1 MLPSAC
7 VWLDGRIRN
16 RQSYYQ
22 KAIQLA
28 VRSHDPFQKIVGTW
42 LIRRLSPESNPIE
55 IADLPE
61 ERDEETLLYAMGS
74 EAANV
79 HLGSKGQVANIL
91 KDLRSREST
100 WLRSA
105 ARDMAKAMEGDW
117 KTYRDS

>member
-22 KAIQLA
+22 KAIQFA
-28 VRSHDPFQKIVGTW
+28 VRSHDPFQKVVGAW

-61 ERDEETLLYAMGS
+61 ERDKGTLLYAMGLMRRMFTW
-74 EAANV
+74 EANAKSPTFGGTCDAENQIGCARP
-79 HLGSKGQVANIL
+79 H
-91 KDLRSREST
+91 
-100 WLRSA
+100 
-105 ARDMAKAMEGDW
+105 RDMAKAIEGDW
-117 KTYRDS
+117 KRYKDS